1 MNDHKAPDNPPAR
14 GRSAARFAIL
24 YFALPIAVMV
34 LFAYLEH
41 RH

>member
-1 MNDHKAPDNPPAR
+1 MNDHKAPDNPPAP
-14 GRSAARFAIL
+14 GRSAARSAIL
-24 YFALPIAVMV
+24 YFALPIAVTV